1 MAVRLQL
8 GEHQLPVDGEFET
21 PAIRWHQGDRFNI
34 RLKLIDQLGYQTG
47 SPVGVVSDCTV
58 DEIELQ

>member
-1 MAVRLQL
+1 VAVSLQL

-21 PAIRWHQGDRFNI
+21 PAIRWHQSDGFDIGF
-34 RLKLIDQLGYQTG
+34 KLGEQLGCQTG
-47 SPVGVVSDCTV
+47 SPVGVVSDRTV